1 MNDDGMRRRDLF
13 DAGPP
18 RAPITA
24 EDESAPTPPA
34 RAPAPVVP
42 VSRFVASARLL
53 LERHLGL
60 LWISGEVSGCTR
72 APSGHLYFTLKDEA
86 AQVRCVFFR
95 HKAQRLAF
103 TLREGLAVEV
113 RATPSIYEPRGEFQ
127 LNVDTLR
134 LAGLGALYERFLQ
147 RKSALAAA
155 GLFDAAR
162 KRALPAFPRRIGI
175 VTSPR
180 AAALRDVLTTL
191 ARRFPG
197 APVVVYPA
205 SVQGAGAADEI
216 ALAIR
221 RANRHA
227 HVDVLIVCRGGGSL
241 EDLWAF
247 NEEIVARA
255 VYESRL
261 PIVSGVGHETDFTIC
276 DFVADVRAATPTAA
290 AALVTPDRAALRHAV
305 AGLARRLLR
314 AHEHAA
320 SNRAQ
325 RLDAAARRLV
335 HPAARLAQQAGPARQ
350 LARRLLR
357 AYAHRR
363 EAAHRR
369 VDAVQ
374 ARLGRECRAPLP
386 QAARIVAVARALA
399 TAGCE
404 HVRHAERRV
413 ERLGAALAL
422 LNPTA
427 VLDRGYAIVTTADG
441 TIIGNARD
449 LASGADVAMRF
460 AKGRAQATVTKVEPD
475 EP

>member
-1 MNDDGMRRRDLF
+1 
-13 DAGPP
+13 
-18 RAPITA
+18 
-24 EDESAPTPPA
+24 
-34 RAPAPVVP
+34 
-42 VSRFVASARLL
+42 
-53 LERHLGL
+53 LG
-60 LWISGEVSGCTR
+60 
-72 APSGHLYFTLKDEA
+72 
-86 AQVRCVFFR
+86 
-95 HKAQRLAF
+95 
-103 TLREGLAVEV
+103 
-113 RATPSIYEPRGEFQ
+113 
-127 LNVDTLR
+127 
-134 LAGLGALYERFLQ
+134 
-147 RKSALAAA
+147 
-155 GLFDAAR
+155 
-162 KRALPAFPRRIGI
+162 
-175 VTSPR
+175 
-180 AAALRDVLTTL
+180 
-191 ARRFPG
+191 
-197 APVVVYPA
+197 
-205 SVQGAGAADEI
+205 
-216 ALAIR
+216 
-221 RANRHA
+221 
-227 HVDVLIVCRGGGSL
+227 
-241 EDLWAF
+241 
-247 NEEIVARA
+247 
-255 VYESRL
+255 
-261 PIVSGVGHETDFTIC
+261 
-276 DFVADVRAATPTAA
+276 ADVRAATPTAA
-290 AALVTPDRAALRHAV
+290 AALVTPDRAALRHAL
-305 AGLARRLLR
+305 AGLARRFVR
-314 AHEHAA
+314 AHDHAA

-335 HPAARLAQQAGPARQ
+335 HPAARLAQQAGQARQ